1 MVIVFT
7 LIALMSRAEYWLVR
21 LNNAAEDELCV
32 VRRCAGFVGTRARP
46 RVCKP
51 RLPAE
56 GGERTLSELLSFN
69 RESHTYFMIM
79 LGCAP
84 ANGHVKLLRLCAW

>member
-1 MVIVFT
+1 VFT
-7 LIALMSRAEYWLVR
+7 LIVIALMSRAEYWLVR

-84 ANGHVKLLRLCAW
+84 ANGHVKLLRLCAR